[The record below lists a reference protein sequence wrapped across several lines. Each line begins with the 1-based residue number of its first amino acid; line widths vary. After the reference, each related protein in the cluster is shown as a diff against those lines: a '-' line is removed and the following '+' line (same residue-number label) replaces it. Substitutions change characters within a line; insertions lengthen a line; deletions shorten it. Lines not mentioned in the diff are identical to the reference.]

1 MCWIVAA
8 LLRIVLGFVIVAVII
23 IAGVVLSIINV
34 IYVDFVLM
42 VLVIG
47 AGSVIALYVNDFG
60 FWLFKGYF
68 NLTVGE
74 TLRIWTVME
83 IFIFIMGLLGVL
95 VINVVLYW
103 KNKILWC
110 SFGGRLK
117 IFSTL
122 GEVMRNYR
130 IFL

>member
-95 VINVVLYW
+95 VINVVLY
-103 KNKILWC
+103 
-110 SFGGRLK
+110 
-117 IFSTL
+117 
-122 GEVMRNYR
+122 
-130 IFL
+130 